1 MTGNVYIHGTT
12 PSEQERLFVLNRMT
26 NPAFLDFLE
35 IPSKSYILEAGA
47 GLGILAKT
55 VAKKYQ
61 NSEVFTLDI
70 SQEQIKKH
78 IKNSNNLFSLQGDA
92 HFMPY
97 KKNVFDVV
105 YCRYLLE
112 HVRYPLQ
119 VLKEIYYLIKPCG
132 KFFIQEN
139 NIGIHTFYP
148 ECPCFEYVWKQFAQL
163 QKLLGGDAEIGKR
176 LYALL
181 RQTGF
186 GNIQISIQPEV
197 HASNNKS
204 FRDWVTNIIGN
215 IHSAQRLLLEKE
227 LITRGDLNRA
237 LRELDT
243 LLKRDDAAVYF
254 YWNRAIAE
262 K

>member
-148 ECPCFEYVWKQFAQL
+148 ECPCFE
-163 QKLLGGDAEIGKR
+163 
-176 LYALL
+176 
-181 RQTGF
+181 
-186 GNIQISIQPEV
+186 V